1 MLSDRSV
8 QYHCVIG
15 LCELIEVADDIMNSM
30 FMKQIMRH
38 SLLPGAVDSIMVELE
53 RGLNESQIRYITHE
67 VFVGLEYLHSLKG
80 WFDLRWRPY
89 CVVREKSD

>member
-1 MLSDRSV
+1 
-8 QYHCVIG
+8 
-15 LCELIEVADDIMNSM
+15 
-30 FMKQIMRH
+30 MKQIMRH

-89 CVVREKSD
+89 FVVSREERLNRQKEQPLYHKRENND

>member
-1 MLSDRSV
+1 MAGNVRNESYV
-8 QYHCVIG
+8 Y
-15 LCELIEVADDIMNSM
+15 ETN
-30 FMKQIMRH
+30 

>member
-1 MLSDRSV
+1 MIS
-8 QYHCVIG
+8 
-15 LCELIEVADDIMNSM
+15 EVADNIMNCM

-80 WFDLRWRPY
+80 WFELRRRPI
-89 CVVREKSD
+89 VS